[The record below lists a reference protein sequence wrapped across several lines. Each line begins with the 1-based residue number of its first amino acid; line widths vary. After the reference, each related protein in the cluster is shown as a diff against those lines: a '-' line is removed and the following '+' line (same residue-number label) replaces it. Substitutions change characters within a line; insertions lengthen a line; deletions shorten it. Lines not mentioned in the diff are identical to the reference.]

1 MKYLKDIDYTNID
14 KGIEYLQKNKLNFY
28 LDKDEITIFHVY
40 WYGKLDRKQ
49 ILCINS
55 YLKTQNLSK
64 TKLWVWLDYKTF
76 TNENINL
83 IPKHKNIEIKK
94 YIPNEEA
101 KGTLFEKNIHIN
113 NEKYLKFRSD
123 LARVIFLYK
132 YGGVYYDLDMIL
144 LKDFDSLLN
153 IEFCY
158 TWSLKNTANNGLL
171 RLFKN
176 SNICKNIIEKYNN
189 FLKDKKKN
197 FDYMVRIIHKNIY
210 TSELNIYCLPCVLFD
225 PVWILHDTKGK
236 SKYSNLNNFDNFF
249 KKTDDNI
256 NNFFDNK
263 IFAYHWHSRNNAK
276 IEKDSYFERFELQFK

>member
-76 TNENINL
+76 TEENINL

-101 KGTLFEKNIHIN
+101 KGTLFEKNPHLN
-113 NEKYLKFRSD
+113 QDKYLKFRSD

-132 YGGVYYDLDMIL
+132 YGGVYFDLDMIL
-144 LKDFDSLLN
+144 IKNFDSLLN

-158 TWSLKNTANNGLL
+158 SWSFEKKGNNGLL
-171 RLFKN
+171 RLFKKSQN
-176 SNICKNIIEKYNN
+176 CIDLMNKYNRTVSPFNLLGQN
-189 FLKDKKKN
+189 FYLGYNK
-197 FDYMVRIIHKNIY
+197 IIFTDDIN
-210 TSELNIYCLPCVLFD
+210 LYCLPCVLFD
-225 PVWILHDTKGK
+225 PVWILFDTNKT
-236 SKYSNLNNFDNFF
+236 SKYSKLNNFDNFF
-249 KKTDDNI
+249 KKTNEDI
-256 NNFFDNK
+256 NKFFNNK
-263 IFAYHWHSRNNAK
+263 IYAYHWHSRNNYF
-276 IEKDSYFERFELQFK
+276 IEKDSYFNKLENIK